1 MDKTCIYLRKSRADE
16 ELEKTLGEG
25 ETLIK
30 HRKALLKFAKDNG
43 LNIVDIKEEIVSG
56 DSIFFRPQM
65 QILLKEVA
73 AKKYTGVLV
82 MDIDRLGRGG
92 MKDQG
97 TILETFKDSNTLI
110 ITPSKTYDLND
121 DIDEEMTEFKTF
133 FARRELKV
141 INKRMQSGRV
151 RSVENGNYIA
161 TNPPLGYDITFINKF
176 RTLKI
181 NEHEAEI
188 VKIIFDM
195 YVNGNG
201 ANSIAVRLNEL
212 GYKTKAGNNF
222 ESTSILFIIRNPVY
236 IGKVTWKK
244 KEIKKSKDANKLTD
258 TKTRDKSEWIV
269 SEGKHKSIITEELFN
284 KAQDILN
291 NKGHV
296 PYQLSNAPVNPVAGI
311 AVCGVCS
318 KKLVMR
324 SLRGI
329 NRIMCVHK
337 CGNRSVRFDLFEN
350 ALIDALEEYL
360 DNYEVE
366 VKKDAFANNDSNT
379 DKIQLK
385 TFNKE
390 LTTLK
395 NQKNKLFD
403 LLERGIYNED
413 IFLERS
419 KNIDDRIEKITSSI
433 NELTEKLNKKDNRS
447 SKEQIKK
454 FKNLL
459 DAYKSSNDVKNK
471 NRMLK
476 ELLYKVEYFKGK
488 KARGNDFTLKIF
500 PKLLR

>member
-1 MDKTCIYLRKSRADE
+1 MDKTCIYLRKSRTDE

-151 RSVENGNYIA
+151 RSIENGNYIA

-181 NEHEAEI
+181 NESEAEI
-188 VKIIFDM
+188 VKIIFNM
-195 YVNGNG
+195 YANGNG
-201 ANSIAVRLNEL
+201 ANSIATYLNEL
-212 GYKTKAGNNF
+212 GYKTKAGNRF
-222 ESTSILFIIRNPVY
+222 ESTGILFIIRNPVY
-236 IGKVTWKK
+236 VGKVTWKK

-258 TKTRDKSEWIV
+258 TKTRDKSEWIIAP
-269 SEGKHKSIITEELFN
+269 GKHKAIISEDLFN
-284 KAQDILN
+284 QVQDIIN
-291 NKGHV
+291 GR
-296 PYQLSNAPVNPVAGI
+296 YNAPKHLNSHLVNPVAGI
-311 AVCGVCS
+311 AVCGVCGR
-318 KKLVMR
+318 KLVMR
-324 SLRGI
+324 SLRGV

-337 CGNRSVRFDLFEN
+337 CGNKSSRFDLFEN

-366 VKKDAFANNDSNT
+366 VKREVAATDSNT

-385 TFNKE
+385 NLNKE

-403 LLERGIYNED
+403 LLERGLYDEN

-419 KNIDDRIEKITSSI
+419 KNIDARIEKTSNAIDELNIKI
-433 NELTEKLNKKDNRS
+433 NNKNNKSD
-447 SKEQIKK
+447 KEQIKR

-476 ELLYKVEYFKGK
+476 ELLYKVEYFKDK

>member
-1 MDKTCIYLRKSRADE
+1 MDRTCIYLRKSRTDE
-16 ELEKTLGEG
+16 ELERTLGEG

-30 HRKALLKFAKDNG
+30 HRKALLKFAKEKG

-97 TILETFKDSNTLI
+97 TILETFKDSKTLI

-151 RSVENGNYIA
+151 RSVESGNYIA

-195 YVNGNG
+195 YSKGNG
-201 ANSIAVRLNEL
+201 AGSIANYLNEL
-212 GYKTKAGNNF
+212 GYKSKVGNSF
-222 ESTSILFIIRNPVY
+222 ESTAILFIIRNPVY

-269 SEGKHKSIITEELFN
+269 APGKHKAIISEDLFN
-284 KAQDILN
+284 QVQSILN
-291 NKGHV
+291 SRYNTPKRLNGE
-296 PYQLSNAPVNPVAGI
+296 LVNPVAGV
-311 AVCGVCS
+311 AVCGVCGR
-318 KKLVMR
+318 KLIMKT
-324 SLRGI
+324 LRGVS
-329 NRIMCVHK
+329 RILCVHQ
-337 CGNRSVRFDLFEN
+337 CGNRSVRFDLFEED
-350 ALIDALEEYL
+350 LIDELEKYL
-360 DNYEVE
+360 VNYEVE
-366 VKKDAFANNDSNT
+366 VKRDASENTDNT

-385 TFNKE
+385 NLNKE

-403 LLERGIYNED
+403 LLERGIYDED
-413 IFLERS
+413 VFLERS
-419 KNIDDRIEKITSSI
+419 KNIDIRIEKISATIDELKTKI
-433 NELTEKLNKKDNRS
+433 NNKNNKSD
-447 SKEQIKK
+447 KEQIKR

-476 ELLYKVEYFKGK
+476 ELLYKVEYYKDK
-488 KARGNDFTLKIF
+488 KARGGDFTLKIF
-500 PKLLR
+500 PKILR